1 MVKVLLRRLQI
12 ALSIGLRSIG
22 LQFIS
27 FQFISLAPC
36 GLMFVMLAAPAQA
49 VNRAA
54 EPACNLVAHL
64 NENKETVAKEG
75 LSMPRW
81 YELHHRLLRLLTDEA
96 GCSLEV
102 IGSPW
107 SRSLTL
113 LQQGKIDLML
123 TMSYTEER
131 NQYAD
136 FIGIHYMEESV
147 LVLHKD
153 HLATVKQ
160 LADIKLLP
168 GPIGVLRDA
177 FYGAA
182 FEQMKTEAAYQPFLQ
197 YANSLT
203 QKLNMLQR
211 HRVLGMI
218 EDKTQFLEWSR
229 AYPELAATYQ
239 FSLTLHRAPVYI
251 VASRSSLTPARR
263 QRLQQAWQ
271 RVYGKPAH
279 LAILAE
285 FGWSLQ

>member
-1 MVKVLLRRLQI
+1 MLNLRQGWLRGVLSAGWL
-12 ALSIGLRSIG
+12 G
-22 LQFIS
+22 
-27 FQFISLAPC
+27 SLLCCTAFFTAFYSAP
-36 GLMFVMLAAPAQA
+36 LYAAPLFTAQSA
-49 VNRAA
+49 TRAP
-54 EPACNLVAHL
+54 ESICHLVAHL

-75 LSMPRW
+75 LSLPRW
-81 YELHHRLLRLLTDEA
+81 YDLHHRLLKLLTDEA
-96 GCSLEV
+96 GCTLDV

-107 SRSLTL
+107 PRSLTL

-153 HLATVKQ
+153 QVDKVKQ

-168 GPIGVLRDA
+168 GAIGVLRDA
-177 FYGAA
+177 YYGAA
-182 FEQMKTEAAYQPFLQ
+182 FEKIKAEASYQPFLQ

-229 AYPELAATYQ
+229 AYPELAATYKL
-239 FSLTLHRAPVYI
+239 SLTLHRAPVYI
-251 VASRSSLTPARR
+251 VASRSGLSEARR

-271 RVYGKPAH
+271 RVYGKAAH

-285 FGWSLQ
+285 FGWLLE

>member
-1 MVKVLLRRLQI
+1 MLSTLQRCWSIIQTTVICTLLLMPVL
-12 ALSIGLRSIG
+12 
-22 LQFIS
+22 S
-27 FQFISLAPC
+27 FS
-36 GLMFVMLAAPAQA
+36 AQA
-49 VNRAA
+49 VNRAVA
-54 EPACNLVAHL
+54 PACHLVAHL
-64 NENKETVAKEG
+64 NENKDTVAKEG
-75 LSMPRW
+75 LSLPRW
-81 YELHHRLLRLLTDEA
+81 YELHHRLLKLLTDEA
-96 GCSLEV
+96 GCTLEV

-136 FIGIHYMEESV
+136 FIGAHYMEESV

-153 HLATVKQ
+153 YIAQVKQ
-160 LADIKLLP
+160 LSDIRVLP

-177 FYGAA
+177 YYGTA
-182 FEQMKTEAAYQPFLQ
+182 FDQIKSEAEYQPFLQ

-239 FSLTLHRAPVYI
+239 LSLTLHRAPVYI
-251 VASRSSLTPARR
+251 VASRSGLTEARR
-263 QRLQQAWQ
+263 QRLHQAWQ
-271 RVYGKPAH
+271 RVYGKEAH

>member
-1 MVKVLLRRLQI
+1 MFTLLLRRLQSVFS
-12 ALSIGLRSIG
+12 ASVMGC
-22 LQFIS
+22 
-27 FQFISLAPC
+27 SL
-36 GLMFVMLAAPAQA
+36 LLLASADPVYAT
-49 VNRAA
+49 NRAV
-54 EPACNLVAHL
+54 EPSCHLLAHL

-75 LSMPRW
+75 LSLPRW
-81 YELHHRLLRLLTDEA
+81 YDLHHRLLTLLTDEA
-96 GCSLEV
+96 GCTLEV

-107 SRSLTL
+107 SRSLSL
-113 LQQGKIDLML
+113 LEQGKIDLML
-123 TMSYTEER
+123 TMSYTDER
-131 NQYAD
+131 NKYAD
-136 FIGIHYMEESV
+136 FIGIHYIEESV

-153 HLATVKQ
+153 YIGKVRQ
-160 LADIKLLP
+160 LSDIRLLP
-168 GPIGVLRDA
+168 GSIGVLRDA

-182 FEQMKTEAAYQPFLQ
+182 FEHIKTEPSYQPNLQ

-229 AYPELAATYQ
+229 AYPDLAATYQ
-239 FSLTLHRAPVYI
+239 LSLTLHRAPVYI
-251 VASRSSLTPARR
+251 VASRSGLSEARR
-263 QRLQQAWQ
+263 QRLHQAWQ

>member
-1 MVKVLLRRLQI
+1 MLKLRQRWMRCRRSAGGLGRLLGLL
-12 ALSIGLRSIG
+12 ALVATPLY
-22 LQFIS
+22 
-27 FQFISLAPC
+27 
-36 GLMFVMLAAPAQA
+36 AAPVMQSAP
-49 VNRAA
+49 
-54 EPACNLVAHL
+54 EHTCHLVAHL
-64 NENKETVAKEG
+64 NESKDTMQQEG
-75 LSMPRW
+75 LSLPRW
-81 YELHHRLLRLLTDEA
+81 YDLHHRLLTLLTDEA
-96 GCSLEV
+96 GCTLDV

-123 TMSYTEER
+123 TMSYTAER

-153 HLATVKQ
+153 QLAKVKQ

-177 FYGAA
+177 YYGAA
-182 FEQMKTEAAYQPFLQ
+182 FEQIKTEASYQPFLQ
-197 YANSLT
+197 YANTLT

-239 FSLTLHRAPVYI
+239 ISLMLQRAPVYI
-251 VASRSSLTPARR
+251 VASRKGLSEARR
-263 QRLQQAWQ
+263 QRLHQAWQ

>member
-1 MVKVLLRRLQI
+1 MLNLWQRW
-12 ALSIGLRSIG
+12 LRSVVAAG
-22 LQFIS
+22 WFC
-27 FQFISLAPC
+27 SLLFFSAP
-36 GLMFVMLAAPAQA
+36 MVAAQA
-49 VNRAA
+49 ANQAA
-54 EPACNLVAHL
+54 ETTCHLVAHL
-64 NENKETVAKEG
+64 NENKETVAQEG
-75 LSMPRW
+75 LSLPRW
-81 YELHHRLLRLLTDEA
+81 YDLHHRLLKLLTDEA
-96 GCSLEV
+96 GCTLDV

-123 TMSYTEER
+123 TMSYTEQR
-131 NQYAD
+131 NTYAD

-153 HLATVKQ
+153 HIAKVKQ
-160 LADIKLLP
+160 LTDIKELP
-168 GPIGVLRDA
+168 GSIGVLRDA

-182 FEQMKTEAAYQPFLQ
+182 FEQIKTDAAYQPFLQ

-239 FSLTLHRAPVYI
+239 LSLTLHRAPVYI
-251 VASRSSLTPARR
+251 VASRKGLSEARR

>member
-1 MVKVLLRRLQI
+1 MLKCVLCHQLGRYI
-12 ALSIGLRSIG
+12 AKLIRSFF
-22 LQFIS
+22 L
-27 FQFISLAPC
+27 L
-36 GLMFVMLAAPAQA
+36 LMLPFTVQA
-49 VNRAA
+49 TNSVA
-54 EPACNLVAHL
+54 EPACHLLAHL
-64 NENKETVAKEG
+64 NENKETVVKEG
-75 LSMPRW
+75 LTLPRW
-81 YELHHRLLRLLTDEA
+81 YDLHHRLLKLLTDEA
-96 GCSLEV
+96 GCTLEV

-123 TMSYTEER
+123 TMSYTDER
-131 NQYAD
+131 NSYAD
-136 FIGIHYMEESV
+136 FIGIHYIEESV

-153 HLATVKQ
+153 YSAKVKQ
-160 LADIKLLP
+160 LSDIRLLP
-168 GPIGVLRDA
+168 GSIGVLRDA
-177 FYGAA
+177 YYGAA
-182 FEQMKTEAAYQPFLQ
+182 FEQIKTEPGYQPYLQ

-211 HRVLGMI
+211 HRVLGMV

-239 FSLTLHRAPVYI
+239 LSLTLHRAPVYI
-251 VASRSSLTPARR
+251 VASRSGLSEARR
-263 QRLQQAWQ
+263 QRLHQAWQ

>member
-1 MVKVLLRRLQI
+1 MLKTLGDWLSLLRSNAWRFGFVLLTMQAFP
-12 ALSIGLRSIG
+12 AL
-22 LQFIS
+22 
-27 FQFISLAPC
+27 
-36 GLMFVMLAAPAQA
+36 A
-49 VNRAA
+49 VNRAV
-54 EPACNLVAHL
+54 EPACHLLAHL

-75 LSMPRW
+75 LTLPRW
-81 YELHHRLLRLLTDEA
+81 YDLHHRLLSLLTDEA
-96 GCSLEV
+96 GCTLEV

-107 SRSLTL
+107 SRSLSL
-113 LQQGKIDLML
+113 LEQGKIDLML
-123 TMSYTEER
+123 TMSYTDER
-131 NQYAD
+131 NKYAD

-153 HLATVKQ
+153 YIGKVTQ
-160 LADIKLLP
+160 LSDIRLLP
-168 GPIGVLRDA
+168 GSIGVLRDA

-182 FEQMKTEAAYQPFLQ
+182 FEQIKIEPSYQPYLQ

-239 FSLTLHRAPVYI
+239 LSLTLHRAPVYI
-251 VASRSSLTPARR
+251 VASRKGLSEARR
-263 QRLQQAWQ
+263 QRLHQAWQ

-285 FGWSLQ
+285 FGWSLE

>member
-1 MVKVLLRRLQI
+1 MLKNGRCA
-12 ALSIGLRSIG
+12 AL
-22 LQFIS
+22 
-27 FQFISLAPC
+27 
-36 GLMFVMLAAPAQA
+36 LMFGLLLSLPLVAEELLPAAPPAQ
-49 VNRAA
+49 
-54 EPACNLVAHL
+54 PPCHLVAHL
-64 NENKETVAKEG
+64 NESKDLTDAAG
-75 LSMPRW
+75 LKLPRW
-81 YELHHRLLRLLTDEA
+81 YDLHHRLLKLLNDKA
-96 GCSLEV
+96 GCTLEV
-102 IGSPW
+102 VGSPW
-107 SRSLTL
+107 PRSLAL
-113 LQQGKIDLML
+113 LRDGKIDLML

-153 HLATVKQ
+153 QLETVKQ
-160 LADIKLLP
+160 LTDIKLLP

-177 FYGAA
+177 YYGTA
-182 FEQMKTEAAYQPFLQ
+182 FEQIKTDASYQPFLQ

-239 FSLTLHRAPVYI
+239 LSLTLHRAPVYI
-251 VASRSSLTPARR
+251 VASRAGLSEARR
-263 QRLQQAWQ
+263 QRLHQAWQ

-285 FGWSLQ
+285 FGWSLE